1 VPGGAAWAFAKT
13 SLVSMS
19 ASSRS
24 LLAIPLLALAAC
36 SGTTGGT
43 VVLGAAGPWHDAN
56 GAANRK
62 GVELALDEINA
73 ASPRGYHFE
82 VDFKDDSANGVRAAG
97 VAQEFLSNLRV
108 VGVVGHVNS
117 GAMMAA
123 ARVYDAGLPA
133 IATSATSPALSGI
146 SRWTFRVIPSDS
158 LNGLRV
164 AGFMSRR
171 GRRRAAVLY
180 ENNAYGRGL
189 AESFRRG
196 FTGDIV
202 GFDPVSDRPGEDLE
216 AFVTWY
222 KQRHAD
228 LVFVAG
234 TAASGLAFITE
245 ARRQQISADL
255 AGGNGWATM
264 AGNRLAEGAY
274 LPTPFTIHDSRPEV
288 QDFVAAYQRRFGEK
302 PNAYAALAY
311 DATKLLADAVVKV
324 GPDRAKIRDYLA
336 NLPEPYHGVTG
347 TIAFG
352 AGGDLKDKSMIVARI
367 HDGAL
372 EPEAGQ

>member
-1 VPGGAAWAFAKT
+1 
-13 SLVSMS
+13 MS

-24 LLAIPLLALAAC
+24 FLPFLSCLLALAAC
-36 SGTTGGT
+36 SRNTPGT

-62 GVELALDEINA
+62 GIELALEEINA
-73 ASPRGYHFE
+73 AAPGGYHFDI
-82 VDFKDDSANGVRAAG
+82 VFKDDSANGVRAAG
-97 VAQEFLSNLRV
+97 IAQDFLSDQRV
-108 VGVVGHVNS
+108 VGVIGHVNS

-133 IATSATSPALSGI
+133 IATSATAPALSGI

-158 LNGLRV
+158 SNGLRV
-164 AGFMSRR
+164 ARFMSQ
-171 GRRRAAVLY
+171 RAAILY

-189 AESFRRG
+189 ADSFRRG
-196 FTGDIV
+196 FPGQIV
-202 GFDPVSDRPGEDLE
+202 GIDPVSDRPGEDLE
-216 AFVTWY
+216 PFVTWY
-222 KQRHAD
+222 KQQHAD

-245 ARRQQISADL
+245 ARRQEIAADL

-264 AGNRLAEGAY
+264 AGNRLAEGAF
-274 LPTPFTIHDSRPEV
+274 LPTPFTIHDPRPEV
-288 QDFVAAYQRRFGEK
+288 QGFVAAFQRRFAET

-347 TIAFG
+347 AIAF
-352 AGGDLKDKSMIVARI
+352 AANGDLKDKGMIVARI

-372 EPEAGQ
+372 EPETGQ